1 MIGVGGSDVYVR
13 GCTGG
18 SCKGASSCLR
28 VAAKAIE
35 SCGFQV
41 VVPIEDEEKR
51 RLERR
56 GEVGI
61 VMSAS
66 WCQHPV

>member
-1 MIGVGGSDVYVR
+1 MGGSDAYVR

-18 SCKGASSCLR
+18 SRKRVPSCLR
-28 VAAKAIE
+28 VAKGAI
-35 SCGFQV
+35 GTGGVHV
-41 VVPIEDEEKR
+41 VVPMDVDEKR

-61 VMSAS
+61 VMESRAS
-66 WCQHPV
+66 